1 MKVLLALLVL
11 AILGVLLWVNISNGN
26 SDSIKSGELQYSE
39 ELGWINWGHA
49 KPDGPK
55 EAFDKLLR
63 SNSENTDS
71 FELDYC
77 QRMKAKLAGK
87 WREAKYCETLKLP
100 PSLSR
105 KEAKSAFFDLFI
117 EVSNGFENLQ
127 GSFPYSA
134 SVDSRNSS
142 FREGDL
148 TGNLI
153 AFYCATQGI
162 DTDAVKSRLTLYS
175 VEESLKKFEKDGLSK
190 EEFTMDSVIEK
201 RKRIT
206 TLLNPSKKIK

>member
-1 MKVLLALLVL
+1 MTLVVL
-11 AILGVLLWVNISNGN
+11 AILGILLWANISSGN
-26 SDSIKSGELQYSE
+26 ADSIKSGELQYSE

-49 KPDGPK
+49 KPNGPK

-63 SNSENTDS
+63 LNSENTDS

-100 PSLSR
+100 PRLSR

-117 EVSNGFENLQ
+117 SVSKGFENLQ

-134 SVDSRNSS
+134 SADSRNSS

-153 AFYCATQGI
+153 AFYCATESLAVE
-162 DTDAVKSRLTLYS
+162 DVKSRLTLYS
-175 VEESLKKFEKDGLSK
+175 IYESWKKFEKDGLAK
-190 EEFTMDSVIEK
+190 KEFTAD
-201 RKRIT
+201 
-206 TLLNPSKKIK
+206 LLTKKKAKMLELLSTNDK